1 LINKYRRHILLLT
14 LTIITLG
21 FIVLTIL
28 VRLHPASWI
37 DREFSKEI
45 QEHQNVVVDRVMF
58 LLSTPGYM
66 PQAPIIVTLTSLI
79 LFLFKYKKAAVFVL
93 LTMLSGLVSSI
104 VKAIVNR
111 PRPSDQVVRILL
123 KTSQQSF
130 PSGHVL
136 FYVVFFG
143 FLIVLMY
150 QLQGIPRAIRA
161 VVIAVSLLFIFMI
174 PISRIYMGAH
184 WFTDVLGGFLLGILC
199 LYLLSWL
206 YLRKRADSKEAPHK
220 EVK

>member
-1 LINKYRRHILLLT
+1 MISKYRRHILLLT

-21 FIVLTIL
+21 FIALTIL
-28 VRLHPASWI
+28 VRLHPTSWI
-37 DREFSKEI
+37 DREFSEEI
-45 QEHQNVVVDRVMF
+45 QEHQNVVIDKVMF

-66 PQAPIIVTLTSLI
+66 PEAPIMVTLTSLI

-93 LTMLSGLVSSI
+93 LTMVSGLVSTI
-104 VKAIVNR
+104 VKALVNR
-111 PRPSDQVVRILL
+111 PRPSDQMVRILL

-143 FLIVLMY
+143 FLMVLMY
-150 QLQGIPRAIRA
+150 QLEDVPKAIRY
-161 VVIAVSLLFIFMI
+161 VVGSMSSLFIFLI
-174 PISRIYMGAH
+174 PVSRIYMGAH

-206 YLRKRADSKEAPHK
+206 YLRKRAGSQEAPHQETK
-220 EVK
+220 